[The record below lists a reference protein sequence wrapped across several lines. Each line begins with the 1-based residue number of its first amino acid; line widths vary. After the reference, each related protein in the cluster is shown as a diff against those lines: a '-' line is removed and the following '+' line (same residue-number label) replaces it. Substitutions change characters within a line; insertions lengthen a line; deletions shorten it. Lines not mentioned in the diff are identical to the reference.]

1 MKRKLHYTFILLVT
15 FFPLITFAQAPTLG
29 ATSDFAIFTAIGP
42 VSNTGFSYITGD
54 VGSNNGSNTAFG
66 NVNGNMHSADAA
78 TAAASTDLI
87 TLYGQLNSAI
97 PTLFPSSLLGGGL
110 TFTPGIYSIASAATL
125 NGTLY
130 LDAQGNSNALFIIQI
145 GGPLSTAAGAK
156 VKLVN
161 GALACNVFWKVE
173 GLVSMGAQTYMC
185 GTIVANNAAIEMNS
199 LDTLQGRAFSTSGA
213 ITISGV
219 LIDKPIGCGSVT
231 LTGPAAPALG
241 KAECYSIFSSDGA
254 VTNVGTSN
262 IVGNVG
268 SNNGAVSGFDPLLI
282 AGELHLIADVSTA
295 AAAADLLL
303 AYTTVNTLATDITL
317 LFPAQFGNGLVLT
330 PHTYLLDA
338 ATTFTDSL
346 YLDAQGNADAVF
358 VIKINGALTTSTY
371 AKVLLINGAKAENVY
386 WKIEGAVNIND
397 YSEFKGTIIC
407 NNGATSA
414 FTTGVNIVGRMLITN
429 GAIATTAVNIGPA
442 VVSPSCVASGIFE
455 TPASKNMFV
464 LSPNPFS
471 TYLKIDALN
480 AIDINNSTIV
490 LYNSLGQIV
499 SSTIINQASM
509 LMDTYEYTKGLYFYQ
524 IVKNSN
530 AVQTGKLIVQ

>member
-1 MKRKLHYTFILLVT
+1 MKRTLQHTIILLVT
-15 FFPLITFAQAPTLG
+15 FFPLLTFAQAPNLG
-29 ATSDFAIFTAIGP
+29 ATADFAIFTAIGP
-42 VSNTGFSYITGD
+42 ISNTGFSYITGD

-78 TAAASTDLI
+78 TANATADLI

-125 NGTLY
+125 NGTLL
-130 LDAQGNSNALFIIQI
+130 LDAQGNANALFIIQI
-145 GGPLSTAAGAK
+145 GGPLSTAASSK
-156 VKLVN
+156 VKLIN

-173 GLVSMGAQTYMC
+173 GLVSMGAQTVMC

-199 LDTLQGRAFSTSGA
+199 LDTLEGRAFSTSGA

-219 LIDKPIGCGSVT
+219 LIDKPIGCGST
-231 LTGPAAPALG
+231 LLTGPAAPSLG
-241 KAECYSIFSSDGA
+241 KAECYSVFSSDGA
-254 VTNVGTSN
+254 VTNVGTSS
-262 IVGNVG
+262 ITGNVG
-268 SNNGAVSGFDPLLI
+268 SNNGAVSGFDSLSI
-282 AGELHLIADVSTA
+282 VGELHLIADVSTA
-295 AAAADLLL
+295 ACAADLLV
-303 AYTTVNTLATDITL
+303 AYTYVNTLATDITL

-338 ATTFTDSL
+338 ATNFTDTL

-414 FTTGVNIVGRMLITN
+414 FATGVSIVGRMLITD
-429 GAIATTAVNIGPA
+429 GAISTTAVTIGPA
-442 VVSPSCVASGIFE
+442 VVSPSCVTTGIFE
-455 TPASKNMFV
+455 TPANKNIISI
-464 LSPNPFS
+464 SPNPFS
-471 TYLKIDALN
+471 TYLKINVLN
-480 AIDINNSTIV
+480 ASDVNNYTIV
-490 LYNSLGQIV
+490 LYNSLGQLV
-499 SSTIINQASM
+499 LSTLINQS
-509 LMDTYEYTKGLYFYQ
+509 LLVLDTYDFNKGLYFYQ
-524 IVKNSN
+524 IVKDGN
-530 AVQTGKLIVQ
+530 AFQTGKLIVQ